1 MAHKPPK
8 KEQHFIE
15 VFIIFLQLGFTSF
28 GGPVAHLGF
37 FQTVFVQQKR
47 WISAEAYAELVAL
60 CQFIPGPASS
70 QVGFGIG
77 LQRAG
82 IAGAIA
88 AWVGFTLPSALLM
101 LLLGITLVNLNLSA
115 YQGLIQGLKIT
126 AVAVVCWALWSMAK
140 SLTPDYRRR
149 CIALLAAGVAL
160 ILPGIF
166 GQLGALLLGA
176 LLAPWLI
183 KTTSLSSDQAGL
195 QVPISARLA
204 IMAAVLFSCGLLLLP
219 LLAVYTQNSSVLIS
233 DAMYRAG
240 ALVFGGGH
248 VVLPLLHAETVS
260 TGLISADDFLTG
272 YGVAQAMPGPLFSFA
287 AFIGAHS
294 GGVPMALVAIVAIFL
309 PGCLLLIALLPVW
322 QKLRRHHWL
331 RQILGGISAAVVGL
345 LAAALYDPVITSGI
359 RQWQHA
365 LLALVLLGL
374 LATGRVPVW
383 LLVPLGA
390 LAGYGLL

>member
-1 MAHKPPK
+1 MKPKPP
-8 KEQHFIE
+8 EPSNNVFE
-15 VFIIFLQLGFTSF
+15 VFINFLQLGLTSF

-82 IAGAIA
+82 LAGAIA
-88 AWVGFTLPSALLM
+88 AWMGFTLPSALLM
-101 LLLGITLVNLNLSA
+101 LLLGVTLVNLDLSA
-115 YQGLIQGLKIT
+115 YQGLLQGLKIT
-126 AVAVVCWALWSMAK
+126 AVAVVCWALWNMAR

-149 CIALLAAGVAL
+149 GIALLAAAVAL

-176 LLAPWLI
+176 FLAPWLV
-183 KTTSLSSDQAGL
+183 KTTNLTSEQAGL
-195 QVPISARLA
+195 QVPISTRLA
-204 IMAAVLFSCGLLLLP
+204 LTAAVLFSATLLLLP
-219 LLAVYTQNSSVLIS
+219 LLAIYTQNSLVLIS
-233 DAMYRAG
+233 DAMYRSG

-248 VVLPLLHAETVS
+248 VVLPLLHAETVNTS
-260 TGLISADDFLTG
+260 LIHADDFLAG
-272 YGVAQAMPGPLFSFA
+272 YGVVQAMPGPLFSFA

-294 GGVPMALVAIVAIFL
+294 GGALMALVALVAIFL
-309 PGCLLLIALLPVW
+309 PGCLLLIAILPVW

-331 RQILGGISAAVVGL
+331 RQVLGGINAAVVGL
-345 LAAALYDPVITSGI
+345 LAAALYDPVITAGI
-359 RQWQHA
+359 HQWQHA
-365 LLALVLLGL
+365 LLALALLGL

-390 LAGYGLL
+390 LAGYSLL

>member
-1 MAHKPPK
+1 MTHKPPEPDK
-8 KEQHFIE
+8 RFME
-15 VFIIFLQLGFTSF
+15 VFIAFLQLGFTSF
-28 GGPVAHLGF
+28 GGPVAHLGY

-47 WISAEAYAELVAL
+47 WLSAEAYAELVAL

-101 LLLGITLVNLNLSA
+101 LLLGVTLVNLDLSA
-115 YQGLIQGLKIT
+115 YQGLLQGLKIT

-149 CIALLAAGVAL
+149 SIALVAAGIALL
-160 ILPGIF
+160 LPGIF
-166 GQLGALLLGA
+166 GQLGGLLLGA
-176 LLAPWLI
+176 LLAPWLV
-183 KTTSLSSDQAGL
+183 KTTSLTSDQAGL
-195 QVPISARLA
+195 QVPISTRLA
-204 IMAAVLFSCGLLLLP
+204 LTAAVLFSATLLLLP
-219 LLAVYTQNSSVLIS
+219 LLAIYTQNSLVLIS

-260 TGLISADDFLTG
+260 TGLISADDFLAG

-294 GGVPMALVAIVAIFL
+294 GGALMALVALTAIFL
-309 PGCLLLIALLPVW
+309 PGCLLLIAILPVW

-331 RQILGGISAAVVGL
+331 RQVLGGINAAVVGL
-345 LAAALYDPVITSGI
+345 LAAALYDPVITAGI
-359 RQWQHA
+359 RQWQDA

-390 LAGYGLL
+390 LAGYSLL

>member
-1 MAHKPPK
+1 MKHKPVKPD
-8 KEQHFIE
+8 QSSFI
-15 VFIIFLQLGFTSF
+15 VFITFLQLGFTSF
-28 GGPVAHLGF
+28 GGPVAHLGY

-82 IAGAIA
+82 IAGAVA
-88 AWVGFTLPSALLM
+88 AWLGFTLPSALLM
-101 LLLGITLVNLNLSA
+101 LLLGVTLVNLELSA
-115 YQGLIQGLKIT
+115 YQGLLQGLKIT

-140 SLTPDYRRR
+140 SLTPDYQRRSIALVAAG
-149 CIALLAAGVAL
+149 IALL
-160 ILPGIF
+160 LPGIF
-166 GQLGALLLGA
+166 GQLGGLLLGA
-176 LLAPWLI
+176 LLAPWLV
-183 KTTSLSSDQAGL
+183 KTTRLTSDQAGL
-195 QVPISARLA
+195 QVPISTRLA
-204 IMAAVLFSCGLLLLP
+204 LTAAMLFSTTLLLLP
-219 LLAVYTQNSSVLIS
+219 LLAIYTQNSSVLIS

-248 VVLPLLHAETVS
+248 VVLPLLHAETVN
-260 TGLISADDFLTG
+260 TGLISADDFLAG

-294 GGVPMALVAIVAIFL
+294 GGVLMALVALVAIFL
-309 PGCLLLIALLPVW
+309 PGCLLLIAILPIW
-322 QKLRRHHWL
+322 QKLRQHHWL
-331 RQILGGISAAVVGL
+331 RQVLGGINAAVVGL
-345 LAAALYDPVITSGI
+345 LAAALYDPVITAGI
-359 RQWQHA
+359 RQWQDA

-390 LAGYGLL
+390 LAGYSLL

>member
-1 MAHKPPK
+1 MKPKPP
-8 KEQHFIE
+8 EPSNNVFE
-15 VFIIFLQLGFTSF
+15 VFINFLQLGLTSF

-82 IAGAIA
+82 IAGALA
-88 AWVGFTLPSALLM
+88 AWVGFTLPSAVLM
-101 LLLGITLVNLNLSA
+101 LLLGVTLVNLELSA
-115 YQGLIQGLKIT
+115 YLGLIQGLKLT
-126 AVAVVCWALWSMAK
+126 AVAVVCWALWNMAR

-149 CIALLAAGVAL
+149 GIALLAAAVAL

-176 LLAPWLI
+176 LLAPWLV
-183 KTTSLSSDQAGL
+183 KTPPLAHDQSGL
-195 QVPISARLA
+195 QVPISTRVA
-204 IMAAVLFSCGLLLLP
+204 ITAAVLFSGGLLLLP
-219 LLAVYTQNSSVLIS
+219 LLTVNTQSSSLLIG

-248 VVLPLLHAETVS
+248 VVLPLLHAETVN

-272 YGVAQAMPGPLFSFA
+272 YGLAQAMPGPLFSFA
-287 AFIGAHS
+287 AFIGALS
-294 GGVPMALVAIVAIFL
+294 GGALMAILALVAIFL

-331 RQILGGISAAVVGL
+331 RRVLGGINAAVVGL
-345 LAAALYDPVITSGI
+345 LAAALYDPVITAAI
-359 RQWQHA
+359 HQWQDI

-374 LATGRVPVW
+374 LATGRIPVW

-390 LAGYGLL
+390 LAGYSLL